1 MKKTYLIYEIMNT
14 GNLTD
19 TKEIR
24 VIEFQPAEGFLTNEN
39 AENYLKLLYEKGTDY
54 GFLKEDHNS
63 WHKYTILPIFSKK

>member
-54 GFLKEDHNS
+54 GFLKKDHSS
-63 WHKYTILPIFSKK
+63 WYKYTILPIFSKK